1 MLLHLPRVVL
11 VGRAP
16 RHRLARHDGEAFRAH
31 LKVHTGIAAAI
42 GGLPERSSRFG
53 LGYASRAPPVHDD
66 LDLVLR
72 VQRRLQAEHG
82 LAALQRSGDTMQR
95 LRPAASIALRSQRN
109 LDALVA
115 RDHADTEIHR

>member
-1 MLLHLPRVVL
+1 VRGGDRP
-11 VGRAP
+11 
-16 RHRLARHDGEAFRAH
+16 
-31 LKVHTGIAAAI
+31 GIRTC
-42 GGLPERSSRFG
+42 GPVTVSSPSSLRSSFSVELVVG
-53 LGYASRAPPVHDD
+53 LLIVVDRPRTSDATAVA
-66 LDLVLR
+66 R